1 MFDERFFLRPRVPQ
15 NAMIR
20 DPLHGLLR
28 YDSCRVPFPLLSK
41 GEQRTGRTFFVVVE
55 TFHRE
60 ITSSP
65 RPTNRPR
72 PRPRW
77 NPVVT
82 VLSSEYRGPLSSPC
96 RDKLLEDRETLED
109 ADRVLMQRK
118 KRGGGRRKCGF
129 TCSRKLGRRWIHC
142 SNVDCET

>member
-1 MFDERFFLRPRVPQ
+1 MFDERFFLHPRVPQ

-82 VLSSEYRGPLSSPC
+82 VLSSEPRPAFFRAAINFSGIEKRSRTRIACLCNERKEAVGEENVVSP
-96 RDKLLEDRETLED
+96 
-109 ADRVLMQRK
+109 VL
-118 KRGGGRRKCGF
+118 G
-129 TCSRKLGRRWIHC
+129 S
-142 SNVDCET
+142 